1 MGLIVWDSSWLADCK
16 PVQGRLGSLPPLLS
30 SLFLSFLACLE
41 RCPCALALAGFAY
54 CCARTHHRRVS
65 TCHTRT
71 HAPATLRSS
80 PDFLLLQGSQ
90 RSLLTPA
97 PNARGTDTPTSTLA
111 LSYPNGMEVPIGV
124 HSCMCVRVCVCVYM
138 CVSEDLCV
146 CSCVSE
152 GLCVFMCVSEG
163 LCACVCACCV
173 RVIALPKLERWC
185 RAA

>member
-124 HSCMCVRVCVCVYM
+124 HSCMCVRVCVCVCT
-138 CVSEDLCV
+138 CVFLRTCVCVHVFLRACV
-146 CSCVSE
+146 CSCVF
-152 GLCVFMCVSEG
+152 LR
-163 LCACVCACCV
+163 ACV
-173 RVIALPKLERWC
+173 RVCVRVVC
-185 RAA
+185 V